1 MAKKY
6 FKSKHN
12 GSKVARAAL
21 VPGALHVFT
30 AALDLNA
37 QLIHVVWCV

>member
-12 GSKVARAAL
+12 GSKVVWAAL
-21 VPGALHVFT
+21 VPAALNAFT